1 MQVMLP
7 EVKVNVFVPA
17 LILEFPRPERLR
29 EPVVEVRLIAPVE
42 RVKPFDAVRSWLT
55 VKAPALVVVIPA
67 LPRVIPAVLIVP
79 ILIVPFALGP
89 IPALIATFPPVP
101 PVFDS
106 LPALRFNVPPN
117 PPVPDSLPAL
127 RVSPP
132 PKPTLALLVAGC
144 TVRELP
150 PISVVISGERLPTS
164 ANCPVG
170 ETVRVLFPPF

>member
-1 MQVMLP
+1 MVAPVEDNVVNAAVDGVVAPMAVALMPLAVVVKLP

-17 LILEFPRPERLR
+17 LLLEFPRPERLR

-42 RVKPFDAVRSWLT
+42 RVKPFEAVRSWLT
-55 VKAPALVVVIPA
+55 VKAPVLLVVIPVA
-67 LPRVIPAVLIVP
+67 PRVIPEVLIVP

-101 PVFDS
+101 PVLDS

-132 PKPTLALLVAGC
+132 PM
-144 TVRELP
+144 
-150 PISVVISGERLPTS
+150 
-164 ANCPVG
+164 
-170 ETVRVLFPPF
+170 